1 MSSRRAGVFRCSA
14 AEKAYVDSAG
24 ELIRF
29 REDKVHRL
37 IIGSRETLKQ
47 QTVGEQEREACTVY
61 IWVECGKFFRECR
74 QHFHTT
80 GAILPSSRFLARALV
95 RPLFAPRP
103 AWRIL
108 EVGPG
113 TGSVTREIVRRMTV
127 VDRLDAVEI
136 NARFA
141 ELVKRRVRQ
150 ERVFARCR
158 DQIEI
163 ITAAVQELLGTG
175 VYDLIVSGLPLNN
188 FPAHEVREIFATY
201 NRLLKPGG
209 TLSFYEYTLVRQLKS
224 PFVDRRERRRLFRV
238 GRVMRGYIRDYQI
251 RRERILINVPPATV
265 RHLRFQPMTP
275 RSSEKIAHPSSL
287 MLL

>member
-1 MSSRRAGVFRCSA
+1 
-14 AEKAYVDSAG
+14 
-24 ELIRF
+24 
-29 REDKVHRL
+29 
-37 IIGSRETLKQ
+37 
-47 QTVGEQEREACTVY
+47 VY

-95 RPLFAPRP
+95 RPLHGARP

-113 TGSVTREIVRRMTV
+113 TGAVTREIARRMLSN
-127 VDRLDAVEI
+127 DRLDAVEI
-136 NARFA
+136 NDHFA
-141 ELVKRRVRQ
+141 ELVERRVRQ
-150 ERVFARCR
+150 ERVFARSR

-163 ITAAVQELLGTG
+163 IHAAVQDLPGEA
-175 VYDLIVSGLPLNN
+175 VYDLIVSGLPVNN
-188 FPAHEVREIFATY
+188 LPAHEVREIFATY

-209 TLSFYEYTLVRQLKS
+209 TLTFYEYTLVRQLKT

-251 RRERILINVPPATV
+251 RRERIFINVPPATV
-265 RHLRFQPMTP
+265 RYLRFKPITS
-275 RSSEKIAHPSSL
+275 RATTREAVVHPSSIL
-287 MLL
+287 QL